1 MGARRQNSLSPFL
14 FFLHVPLGEKTY
26 SLFAIHTRIVCI
38 TAQTNVPLP
47 CRFGV
52 EPQHHASTLP
62 SGLQA
67 QKSTTRWLLKLLV
80 SNCKTSAEKLPDF
93 SAEVAEVLLSVSQ
106 TSRKGFSPVGW
117 SPLTLWHETC
127 IPFSVK
133 KKEKQTFLLLSYCL
147 FVTLPREVIARS

>member
-14 FFLHVPLGEKTY
+14 FCLHLPLGKKTY

-47 CRFGV
+47 CQPGV
-52 EPQHHASTLP
+52 ETQHHASTLP
-62 SGLQA
+62 SGLQGC
-67 QKSTTRWLLKLLV
+67 KSTTRWLLKLLV

-93 SAEVAEVLLSVSQ
+93 SAEVGEVLLSVSQ

-117 SPLTLWHETC
+117 SLLTLWHETC

-133 KKEKQTFLLLSYCL
+133 KKEKQTFLLLSYC
-147 FVTLPREVIARS
+147 

>member
-14 FFLHVPLGEKTY
+14 FSLHLPLGEKTY

-52 EPQHHASTLP
+52 ESQHHASILP

-67 QKSTTRWLLKLLV
+67 QKSATCRLLKLLQ
-80 SNCKTSAEKLPDF
+80 SNCQTSAEKLPDF
-93 SAEVAEVLLSVSQ
+93 SAEVGEVLLCVFL
-106 TSRKGFSPVGW
+106 TPRKEFSPVGC
-117 SPLTLWHETC
+117 SLLTLWHETC
-127 IPFSVK
+127 TPFSVK
-133 KKEKQTFLLLSYCL
+133 MEEKQTFLLLSYC
-147 FVTLPREVIARS
+147 